1 MFRTILVAIDLEHGD
16 HNSRILSAAK
26 ELAEANGADVCLLN
40 VVPAAPAIISQF
52 LHENFEQ
59 LASGEAKKGLA
70 SLKSELDLKDGKVST
85 SIRFGTVYDEV
96 IAAAEKIGADLII
109 TEKQNAL
116 HIPERLVT
124 FEGDSTYVTMKNAA
138 TDSLM
143 TALPL
148 VMSTASRT
156 L

>member
-109 TEKQNAL
+109 TGSHKPN
-116 HIPERLVT
+116 V
-124 FEGDSTYVTMKNAA
+124 GDYLIGSNAA
-138 TDSLM
+138 RVMRHASCSV
-143 TALPL
+143 L
-148 VMSTASRT
+148 VVR
-156 L
+156 